1 MSDSIEIIKSEC
13 SQLKER
19 LENLALLI
27 ECDDFEKIVT
37 NSEERGLII
46 MQYDAI
52 KIYKRILNK
61 RINIL
66 EK

>member
-52 KIYKRILNK
+52 RVYKRILNK